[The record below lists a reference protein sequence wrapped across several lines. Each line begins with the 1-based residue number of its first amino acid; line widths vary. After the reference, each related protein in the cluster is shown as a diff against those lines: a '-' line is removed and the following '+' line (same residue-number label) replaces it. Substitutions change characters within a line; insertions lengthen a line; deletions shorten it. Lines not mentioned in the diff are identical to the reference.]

1 MKLVTLFLL
10 LCVCLLT
17 ISATSQKPQ
26 WEYKFVYRCDDKN
39 INATAVDGWELSA
52 MSTASYG
59 SIGVATCVFK
69 RPK

>member
-26 WEYKFVYRCDDKN
+26 WEYKFEYKCDEKKAN
-39 INATAVDGWELSA
+39 THASEGWELVTVSEA
-52 MSTASYG
+52 GNLSNLH
-59 SIGVATCVFK
+59 CVFK